1 MKNETKR
8 TIKSS
13 VKTCQLV
20 LLFFCHKNIGNL
32 FQYINKGIHLS
43 LYFFL
48 LLAARKAKNKYLL
61 LFFKVFLI
69 CNERSFKLQRI
80 RNCGMDH
87 SKELLLLLKPLLT
100 CLRQT
105 LKLLASCQRSRKKV
119 HWSNV
124 WLFIQTLVWR
134 GKCGSGILF
143 YWWVEEEV
151 EEWLVCGTK
160 TFRGSGFFQTQ
171 VNVWWEGS
179 VKGCW
184 WMVCGSSNTNATCW
198 LITLVCFHEKTCQ

>member
-43 LYFFL
+43 YPLLLL
-48 LLAARKAKNKYLL
+48 LLAGKKAKNRYLSL
-61 LFFKVFLI
+61 FLI
-69 CNERSFKLQRI
+69 CNERSFQLQRI
-80 RNCGMDH
+80 RNCGIDH
-87 SKELLLLLKPLLT
+87 SKELLLLLKLLLT

-151 EEWLVCGTK
+151 EEWLVGVWHQN
-160 TFRGSGFFQTQ
+160 FSGFWFLP
-171 VNVWWEGS
+171 
-179 VKGCW
+179 
-184 WMVCGSSNTNATCW
+184 NTGQC
-198 LITLVCFHEKTCQ
+198 LMRGIS

>member
-1 MKNETKR
+1 
-8 TIKSS
+8 
-13 VKTCQLV
+13 
-20 LLFFCHKNIGNL
+20 
-32 FQYINKGIHLS
+32 
-43 LYFFL
+43 
-48 LLAARKAKNKYLL
+48 
-61 LFFKVFLI
+61 
-69 CNERSFKLQRI
+69 
-80 RNCGMDH
+80 MDH
-87 SKELLLLLKPLLT
+87 SKELLLLLKLLLT

-198 LITLVCFHEKTCQ
+198 LITLVCFHEKKLSATTSSQSIKRLNFRKVSWRLEVFKSNLQMIDRKLVVDTHVIIIEWVSVTKGAESFVFRQPFNA